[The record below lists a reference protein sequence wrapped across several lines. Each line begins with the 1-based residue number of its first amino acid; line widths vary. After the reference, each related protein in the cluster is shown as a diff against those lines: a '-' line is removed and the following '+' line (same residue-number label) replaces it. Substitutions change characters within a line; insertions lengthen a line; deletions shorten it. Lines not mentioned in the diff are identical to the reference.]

1 MKKLLKCWVAEGPT
15 LKRLTDTVNV
25 AIKSELARNYLSDY
39 GHPHMREGGERGGR
53 KGVLG

>member
-1 MKKLLKCWVAEGPT
+1 MTEGAT

-39 GHPHMREGGERGGR
+39 GHTHMREGGEGGGR